1 MNVDIFCALPTLP
14 RFVKSGVPYKL
25 PEQKF
30 QKYVDAPT
38 EVFCIVTGL
47 FTHIVSGAVKLAW
60 AYDLVIKTG
69 RYIKMHS
76 KNLLMI

>member
-47 FTHIVSGAVKLAW
+47 FTHTVSGAVKLAW
-60 AYDLVIKTG
+60 AYVLVIKKV
-69 RYIKMHS
+69 RYMKMLS
-76 KNLLMI
+76 KNLFIV